1 MDEKYIEDLI
11 AEKIISVGL
20 ASFDDIA
27 YVDNSLLEAFV
38 DNADEIE
45 RIKSSAEDAALMEAM
60 GAITE
65 EEENL
70 DSFGGLGLSE
80 EDIQMLTNKGIKN
93 KDDFAELSVDELQ
106 DIIEISDD
114 LGSAAIMKAREDW
127 FK

>member
-1 MDEKYIEDLI
+1 
-11 AEKIISVGL
+11 
-20 ASFDDIA
+20 
-27 YVDNSLLEAFV
+27 
-38 DNADEIE
+38 
-45 RIKSSAEDAALMEAM
+45 MEAM

-106 DIIEISDD
+106 DIIEINE
-114 LGSAAIMKAREDW
+114 I
-127 FK
+127 

>member
-1 MDEKYIEDLI
+1 M
-11 AEKIISVGL
+11 
-20 ASFDDIA
+20 
-27 YVDNSLLEAFV
+27 
-38 DNADEIE
+38 
-45 RIKSSAEDAALMEAM
+45 
-60 GAITE
+60 AITE

-114 LGSAAIMKAREDW
+114 LGSAAAEPKSSLISMIS
-127 FK
+127 

>member
-1 MDEKYIEDLI
+1 
-11 AEKIISVGL
+11 
-20 ASFDDIA
+20 
-27 YVDNSLLEAFV
+27 
-38 DNADEIE
+38 
-45 RIKSSAEDAALMEAM
+45 MEAM

-70 DSFGGLGLSE
+70 DSFGDLGLSE
-80 EDIQMLTNKGIKN
+80 EDIQLLTNKGIKN